1 MVGDSF
7 DLRQI
12 EGCQPHSGRHQN
24 RFCRLARRL
33 LENLILPQG
42 NAFRVLILHC
52 PEQQIQRGDIL
63 VIVLLHFGI
72 FQHTQHHGKILLI
85 FRRFLEQHEDDGLQQ
100 CCLGLRPERIG
111 LVTALG
117 RRCLDQRV
125 HQLQRVLFIPQIAE
139 RVIAV
144 RLRQI
149 HQIQHPDVVS
159 LPLQIPSGGGQHLHL
174 RVRDHIVAVCFQ
186 NVGLDIAAGFGRA
199 AAANDQ
205 HIQ

>member
-42 NAFRVLILHC
+42 NTFRVLILHC

-72 FQHTQHHGKILLI
+72 FQHTQHH
-85 FRRFLEQHEDDGLQQ
+85 
-100 CCLGLRPERIG
+100 
-111 LVTALG
+111 
-117 RRCLDQRV
+117 
-125 HQLQRVLFIPQIAE
+125 
-139 RVIAV
+139 
-144 RLRQI
+144 
-149 HQIQHPDVVS
+149 
-159 LPLQIPSGGGQHLHL
+159 
-174 RVRDHIVAVCFQ
+174 
-186 NVGLDIAAGFGRA
+186 
-199 AAANDQ
+199 
-205 HIQ
+205 